1 ENGLSIRLSQW
12 AQGGEFGWVFDNESD
27 TFDISN
33 CDNFGI
39 DGTEFLDDASVCA
52 PISFYLLYRITSLL
66 DGRRLVI
73 FMDEFW
79 KWLRDPVFKDFAYNK
94 LKTIRKLN
102 GMLVVGTQSP
112 AEIIKDDIAPAVIEQ
127 CGTQILAANP
137 NADRAHYVDGMK
149 FEPEVFD
156 VVKGLDP
163 QARQYVV
170 VKNQFKRGDTK
181 RFAARVTL
189 DLSGIG
195 RYTKVMS
202 GDAPNLE
209 IFESIYREGMQPHEW
224 LDTYL
229 AKAL

>member
-1 ENGLSIRLSQW
+1 ATKRNINFIKQLMKILCTRNGSTISPRDERRLSDAVNAVMNDEPQYRVYGITRMLENLPEPATKEAQENGLSIRLSQW

-112 AEIIKDDIAPAVIEQ
+112 A
-127 CGTQILAANP
+127 
-137 NADRAHYVDGMK
+137 
-149 FEPEVFD
+149 
-156 VVKGLDP
+156 
-163 QARQYVV
+163 
-170 VKNQFKRGDTK
+170 
-181 RFAARVTL
+181 
-189 DLSGIG
+189 
-195 RYTKVMS
+195 
-202 GDAPNLE
+202 
-209 IFESIYREGMQPHEW
+209 
-224 LDTYL
+224 
-229 AKAL
+229 

>member
-1 ENGLSIRLSQW
+1 
-12 AQGGEFGWVFDNESD
+12 
-27 TFDISN
+27 
-33 CDNFGI
+33 
-39 DGTEFLDDASVCA
+39 
-52 PISFYLLYRITSLL
+52 
-66 DGRRLVI
+66 
-73 FMDEFW
+73 MDEFW

-137 NADRAHYVDGMK
+137 NADRAHYVDDMK

-170 VKNQFKRGDTK
+170 VKISSS
-181 RFAARVTL
+181 AA
-189 DLSGIG
+189 I
-195 RYTKVMS
+195 
-202 GDAPNLE
+202 PNVLPLV
-209 IFESIYREGMQPHEW
+209 SR
-224 LDTYL
+224 
-229 AKAL
+229 